1 MLRHLTGPRAAL
13 SLVSA
18 LSLGGAALPLA
29 AQDDDSDGR
38 VRVYTTMTDRPR
50 IGVMVDS
57 RPNAETDRWGARI
70 SDVTPDGPAAKAGLK
85 AGDVITK
92 FNGTSLGGLTSE
104 DEDAS
109 GPGRKLVE
117 LARALD
123 VGDTVQ
129 VEYRRDGQGKR
140 ATLVAEDL
148 GTRNFTMRVPG
159 VQLDRLP
166 MRERMPLLERMPD
179 MPMPMPDGPNTFKFE
194 QGPQGSFR
202 VFTDGFASAN
212 GLKLAELNPDLGE
225 YFGTREGV
233 LVLEAPKDSS
243 STLRAGDV
251 ILSIDGRTVKTD
263 EQAQRIFRSYTD
275 GETAKLEVMRKQ
287 RKLTVTWKA
296 SEREGGRTF
305 MRTPRPTRERTRVER
320 S

>member
-18 LSLGGAALPLA
+18 LSLGAAALPLA

-38 VRVYTTMTDRPR
+38 VRVYTSMVGRPR

-70 SDVTPDGPAAKAGLK
+70 SDVTPDGPADKAGLK

-92 FNGTSLGGLTSE
+92 FNGTSLGGLKGDDE
-104 DEDAS
+104 DES
-109 GPGRKLVE
+109 GPGSKLVE

-123 VGDTVQ
+123 AGDTVQ

-148 GTRNFTMRVPG
+148 GNRTFTMRVPG
-159 VQLDRLP
+159 G
-166 MRERMPLLERMPD
+166 MMERMPLLERTPGMP

-194 QGPQGSFR
+194 SGPQGSVR
-202 VFTDGFASAN
+202 IFTDGFASAS

-251 ILSIDGRTVKTD
+251 ILSIDGRAVKTD
-263 EQAQRIFRSYTD
+263 EQAQRIFRSYAD

-296 SEREGGRTF
+296 REREEGRTF

>member
-29 AQDDDSDGR
+29 AQDDDSAGR

-92 FNGTSLGGLTSE
+92 FNGTSLGGLKSDEE
-104 DEDAS
+104 DES
-109 GPGRKLVE
+109 GPGSKLVE

-123 VGDTVQ
+123 AGDTVQ

-148 GTRNFTMRVPG
+148 GSRSFTMRVPG

-166 MRERMPLLERMPD
+166 MRERMPMIPF
-179 MPMPMPDGPNTFKFE
+179 PDGGAYKFE
-194 QGPQGSFR
+194 AGPGGNFR
-202 VFTDGFASAN
+202 VFTDGFASAS

-233 LVLEAPKDSS
+233 LVLEAPQDSNS
-243 STLRAGDV
+243 ALRAGDV
-251 ILSIDGRTVKTD
+251 ILSIDGRAVKTD

-296 SEREGGRTF
+296 SEREEGRTF

>member
-18 LSLGGAALPLA
+18 LSLGAAVLPLA

-38 VRVYTTMTDRPR
+38 VRVYTTMRDRPR

-57 RPNAETDRWGARI
+57 RPNAENDRWGARI
-70 SDVTPDGPAAKAGLK
+70 SDVTPEGPADKAGLK
-85 AGDVITK
+85 AGDIITK
-92 FNGTSLGGLTSE
+92 FNGTSLGGLKTE

-109 GPGRKLVE
+109 GPGSKLVE

-123 VGDTVQ
+123 AGDTVQ
-129 VEYRRDGQGKR
+129 VEYRRDGQAKR

-148 GTRNFTMRVPG
+148 GNRTFTMRVPDG
-159 VQLDRLP
+159 MGMMERLP
-166 MRERMPLLERMPD
+166 MRERMPMVPI
-179 MPMPMPDGPNTFKFE
+179 PDGGAYKFE
-194 QGPQGSFR
+194 AGPGGSVR
-202 VFTDGFASAN
+202 IFTDGFESAS

-251 ILSIDGRTVKTD
+251 ILSIDGRAVKTD
-263 EQAQRIFRSYTD
+263 DQARRIFRSYTD

-296 SEREGGRTF
+296 SEREDGNTF
-305 MRTPRPTRERTRVER
+305 MRTPRPTRGRVRVER

>member
-29 AQDDDSDGR
+29 AQDDESAGR
-38 VRVYTTMTDRPR
+38 VRVYTTMADRPR

-92 FNGTSLGGLTSE
+92 FNGTSLGGLKSDDE
-104 DEDAS
+104 DES
-109 GPGRKLVE
+109 GPGSKLVE

-123 VGDTVQ
+123 AGDTVQ

-148 GTRNFTMRVPG
+148 GSRSFTMRVPG

-166 MRERMPLLERMPD
+166 MRERMPMLERTPG
-179 MPMPMPDGPNTFKFE
+179 MPMPDGPNTFKFE

-202 VFTDGFASAN
+202 VFTDGFASAS

-233 LVLEAPKDSS
+233 LVLEAPQDSS
-243 STLRAGDV
+243 SALRAGDV
-251 ILSIDGRTVKTD
+251 ILSIDGRAVKTD
-263 EQAQRIFRSYTD
+263 EQAQRIFRSYSD

-296 SEREGGRTF
+296 SEREEGRTF
-305 MRTPRPTRERTRVER
+305 WRTPRPTRERTRVER